1 MLLRKRETGEV
12 MVDQFYKR
20 NFELAK
26 KTASK
31 SLTSNQMD
39 SRELRILFATCY
51 GHFMSHFNMLVF
63 PAVVLPLVGRLKMDM
78 ADILDLSFWMYCLFG
93 ITALPWGMIADRW
106 GSKLLFLTFYLGAG
120 CSGLA
125 AAVWIDNPSRFS
137 MALAMIGLFSGIYHP
152 IGLGMI
158 SKEIK
163 RVSLGMAYNG
173 MFGNLGLATAPLLTG
188 VVNWLWGPSAAY
200 LSLGV
205 LNLLGVGLIAVLP
218 RTEVHRS
225 DRKSSG
231 DGNGFLVAFLILLVA
246 MMLGGIVYRGATV
259 ILPAY
264 FELKNQVI
272 FQWLSSVAGG
282 GLSKNLV
289 ATTFVS
295 FIFIVGMLGQY
306 TGGRTAERFDLRIC
320 YFIFHAITIPA
331 AFLMATTTDLPL
343 VMLTLI
349 YFFFLLGM
357 QPIENTLV
365 AKFTPKKLHHSAFGS
380 KFVLTFGVGALAVKM
395 IKIIETNFGIE
406 TVFYALGMVSVVLVG
421 VIAILIRKTRKT

>member
-1 MLLRKRETGEV
+1 M
-12 MVDQFYKR
+12 
-20 NFELAK
+20 N
-26 KTASK
+26 
-31 SLTSNQMD
+31 
-39 SRELRILFATCY
+39 SRESRILIATCY

-63 PAVVLPLVGRLKMDM
+63 PAVVLPLAARLKMDM
-78 ADILDLSFWMYCLFG
+78 AHILDLSFWMYCLFG
-93 ITALPWGMIADRW
+93 VTALPWGMIADRW
-106 GSKLLFLTFYLGAG
+106 GSKPLFLIYYLGAG

-125 AAVWIDNPSRFS
+125 AAVWIDHPSRFS

-188 VVNWLWGPSAAY
+188 VLNWIWGPSAAY
-200 LSLGV
+200 LSLGM

-218 RTEVHRS
+218 RIEVHQS
-225 DRKSSG
+225 ESKSSD
-231 DGNGFLVAFLILLVA
+231 DGNGLLIAFLILLVA
-246 MMLGGIVYRGATV
+246 MMLGGVVYRGATV

-272 FQWLSSVAGG
+272 FQWLSSIAGG

-289 ATTFVS
+289 ATAFVS
-295 FIFIVGMLGQY
+295 FIYIVGMLGQY
-306 TGGRTAERFDLRIC
+306 AGGRSAERFDLRFC
-320 YFIFHAITIPA
+320 YLTFHAITIPA
-331 AFLMATTTDLPL
+331 AFLMALAVDLPL
-343 VMLTLI
+343 VFLALI

-365 AKFTPKKLHHSAFGS
+365 AKFTPKKFHHSAFGS
-380 KFVLTFGVGALAVKM
+380 KFVLTFGVGALSVKM
-395 IKIIETNFGIE
+395 IQIIETAFSIE
-406 TVFYALGMVSVVLVG
+406 TVFYALGLTSVVLVG
-421 VIAILIRKTRKT
+421 VIVVLIYKTR

>member
-1 MLLRKRETGEV
+1 
-12 MVDQFYKR
+12 
-20 NFELAK
+20 
-26 KTASK
+26 
-31 SLTSNQMD
+31 MD
-39 SRELRILFATCY
+39 SRESRILIATCY

-63 PAVVLPLVGRLKMDM
+63 PAVVLPLAGRLKMDM
-78 ADILDLSFWMYCLFG
+78 AYILDLSFWMYCLFG
-93 ITALPWGMIADRW
+93 VTALPWGMIADRW
-106 GSKLLFLTFYLGAG
+106 GSKSLFLIYYLGAG

-125 AAVWIDNPSRFS
+125 AAAWIDHPSRFS

-188 VVNWLWGPSAAY
+188 VLNWIWGPSAAY
-200 LSLGV
+200 LSLGL
-205 LNLLGVGLIAVLP
+205 LNLLGVGLIVVLP
-218 RTEVHRS
+218 RIEVHPS
-225 DRKSSG
+225 ESKSSD
-231 DGNGFLVAFLILLVA
+231 DGNGLLTAFLILLVA

-272 FQWLSSVAGG
+272 FQWLSSIAGG

-289 ATTFVS
+289 ATAFVS
-295 FIFIVGMLGQY
+295 FIYIVGMLGQY
-306 TGGRTAERFDLRIC
+306 AGGRSAERFDLRFC
-320 YFIFHAITIPA
+320 YLTFHAITIPA
-331 AFLMATTTDLPL
+331 AFLMAFAVDLPL
-343 VMLTLI
+343 VFLALI

-365 AKFTPKKLHHSAFGS
+365 AKFTPKKFHHSAFGS
-380 KFVLTFGVGALAVKM
+380 KFVLTFGVGALSVKM
-395 IKIIETNFGIE
+395 IKIIETVFSLE
-406 TVFYALGMVSVVLVG
+406 TVFYALGLTSIILVG
-421 VIAILIRKTRKT
+421 VIVVLIYKTR

>member
-1 MLLRKRETGEV
+1 MT
-12 MVDQFYKR
+12 
-20 NFELAK
+20 
-26 KTASK
+26 SK
-31 SLTSNQMD
+31 MN
-39 SRELRILFATCY
+39 SRESRILFATCY

-63 PAVVLPLVGRLKMDM
+63 PAVVLPLAGRLKLDM
-78 ADILDLSFWMYCLFG
+78 AYILDLSFWMYCLFG

-106 GSKLLFLTFYLGAG
+106 GSKPLFLIYYLGAG

-125 AAVWIDNPSRFS
+125 AAVWIDHPSRFAI
-137 MALAMIGLFSGIYHP
+137 ALAMIGLFSGIYHP

-188 VVNWLWGPSAAY
+188 VVNWIWGPSAAY

-218 RTEVHRS
+218 NMEVHRS
-225 DRKSSG
+225 KSKSS
-231 DGNGFLVAFLILLVA
+231 DNDNGLLIAFLILLVA
-246 MMLGGIVYRGATV
+246 MMLGGVVYRGATV

-289 ATTFVS
+289 ATAFVS
-295 FIFIVGMLGQY
+295 FIYIVGMLGQY
-306 TGGRTAERFDLRIC
+306 AGGRAAERFDLRIC
-320 YFIFHAITIPA
+320 YFAFHAITIPA
-331 AFLMATTTDLPL
+331 AFLMALAVDLPL
-343 VMLTLI
+343 VFLALI

-365 AKFTPKKLHHSAFGS
+365 AKFTPKKFHHSAFGS
-380 KFVLTFGVGALAVKM
+380 KFVLTFGVGALSVKM
-395 IKIIETNFGIE
+395 IKVIETAFSIE
-406 TVFYALGMVSVVLVG
+406 TVFYALGLTSIILVG
-421 VIAILIRKTRKT
+421 VIVVLIYKTR

>member
-1 MLLRKRETGEV
+1 MNTRE
-12 MVDQFYKR
+12 
-20 NFELAK
+20 
-26 KTASK
+26 S
-31 SLTSNQMD
+31 
-39 SRELRILFATCY
+39 RILIATCY

-63 PAVVLPLVGRLKMDM
+63 PAVVLPLAGRLKMDM
-78 ADILDLSFWMYCLFG
+78 AYILDLSFWMYCLFG

-106 GSKLLFLTFYLGAG
+106 GSKSLFLIYYIGAG

-125 AAVWIDNPSRFS
+125 AAVWIDHPSRFS

-200 LSLGV
+200 LCLGV
-205 LNLLGVGLIAVLP
+205 LNLLGVGLIIVLP
-218 RTEVHRS
+218 RMEVHRS
-225 DRKSSG
+225 ESKSTG
-231 DGNGFLVAFLILLVA
+231 DGNGLLVAFLILLMA
-246 MMLGGIVYRGATV
+246 MMLGGVVYRGATV

-264 FELKNQVI
+264 FELKNQAI
-272 FQWLSSVAGG
+272 FQWLSSLAGS

-289 ATTFVS
+289 ATTSVS
-295 FIFIVGMLGQY
+295 FIYIVGMLGQY
-306 TGGRTAERFDLRIC
+306 AGGRAAERFDLRIC
-320 YFIFHAITIPA
+320 YFVFHAITIPA
-331 AFLMATTTDLPL
+331 AFLMALAVDLPL
-343 VMLTLI
+343 VFLALI

-365 AKFTPKKLHHSAFGS
+365 AKFTPKKFHHSAYGS
-380 KFVLTFGVGALAVKM
+380 KFVLTFGVGALSVKM
-395 IKIIETNFGIE
+395 IKAIETAYSIE
-406 TVFYALGMVSVVLVG
+406 TVFYALGLTSIILVG
-421 VIAILIRKTRKT
+421 VIVVLIYKTR

>member
-1 MLLRKRETGEV
+1 
-12 MVDQFYKR
+12 
-20 NFELAK
+20 
-26 KTASK
+26 
-31 SLTSNQMD
+31 MD
-39 SRELRILFATCY
+39 SRESRILIATCY

-63 PAVVLPLVGRLKMDM
+63 PAVVLPLAGRLKMDM
-78 ADILDLSFWMYCLFG
+78 AYILDLSFWMYCLFG
-93 ITALPWGMIADRW
+93 VTALPWGMIADRW
-106 GSKLLFLTFYLGAG
+106 GSKSLFLIYYLGAG

-125 AAVWIDNPSRFS
+125 AAAWIDHPSRFS

-188 VVNWLWGPSAAY
+188 VLNWIWGPSAAY
-200 LSLGV
+200 LSLGM
-205 LNLLGVGLIAVLP
+205 LNLLGVGLIVVLP
-218 RTEVHRS
+218 RIEVHQS
-225 DRKSSG
+225 ESKSSD
-231 DGNGFLVAFLILLVA
+231 DGNGLLTAFLILLVA

-272 FQWLSSVAGG
+272 FQWLSSIAGG

-289 ATTFVS
+289 ATAFVS
-295 FIFIVGMLGQY
+295 FIYIVGMLGQY
-306 TGGRTAERFDLRIC
+306 AGGRSAERFDLRFC
-320 YFIFHAITIPA
+320 YLTFHAITIPA
-331 AFLMATTTDLPL
+331 AFLMAFAVDLPL
-343 VMLTLI
+343 VFLALI

-365 AKFTPKKLHHSAFGS
+365 AKFTPKKFHHSAFGS
-380 KFVLTFGVGALAVKM
+380 KFVLTFGVGALSVKM
-395 IKIIETNFGIE
+395 IKIIETVFSLE
-406 TVFYALGMVSVVLVG
+406 TVFYALGLTSIILVG
-421 VIAILIRKTRKT
+421 VIVVLIYKTR

>member
-1 MLLRKRETGEV
+1 
-12 MVDQFYKR
+12 
-20 NFELAK
+20 
-26 KTASK
+26 
-31 SLTSNQMD
+31 MD
-39 SRELRILFATCY
+39 SRESRILIATCY

-63 PAVVLPLVGRLKMDM
+63 PAVVLPLAGRLKMDM
-78 ADILDLSFWMYCLFG
+78 AYILDLSFWMYCLFG

-106 GSKLLFLTFYLGAG
+106 KSKPLFLIYYLGAG

-125 AAVWIDNPSRFS
+125 AAAWIDHPSKFS

-173 MFGNLGLATAPLLTG
+173 MFGNLGLAAAPLLTG
-188 VVNWLWGPSAAY
+188 VLNWIWGPSAAY

-205 LNLLGVGLIAVLP
+205 LNLLGVGLIVVLP
-218 RTEVHRS
+218 RMEVHQSESKRS
-225 DRKSSG
+225 D
-231 DGNGFLVAFLILLVA
+231 DGNGLITAFLILLVA
-246 MMLGGIVYRGATV
+246 MMLGGVVYRGATV

-272 FQWLSSVAGG
+272 FQWLSSIAGG

-289 ATTFVS
+289 ATAFVS
-295 FIFIVGMLGQY
+295 FIYIVGMLGQY
-306 TGGRTAERFDLRIC
+306 AGGRSAERFDLRFC
-320 YFIFHAITIPA
+320 YLTFHAITIPA
-331 AFLMATTTDLPL
+331 AFLMAFAVDLPL
-343 VMLTLI
+343 VFLALI

-365 AKFTPKKLHHSAFGS
+365 AKFTPKKFHHSAFGS
-380 KFVLTFGVGALAVKM
+380 KFVLTFGVGALSVKM
-395 IKIIETNFGIE
+395 IKVIETTFSIE
-406 TVFYALGMVSVVLVG
+406 TVFYALGLTSIILVG
-421 VIAILIRKTRKT
+421 VIVVLIYKTR

>member
-1 MLLRKRETGEV
+1 
-12 MVDQFYKR
+12 
-20 NFELAK
+20 
-26 KTASK
+26 
-31 SLTSNQMD
+31 MD
-39 SRELRILFATCY
+39 SRESRILIATCY

-63 PAVVLPLVGRLKMDM
+63 PAVVLPLAGRLKMDM
-78 ADILDLSFWMYCLFG
+78 AYILDLSFWMYCLFG
-93 ITALPWGMIADRW
+93 VTALPWGMIADRW
-106 GSKLLFLTFYLGAG
+106 GSKSLFLIYYLGAG

-125 AAVWIDNPSRFS
+125 AAAWIDHPSRFS

-188 VVNWLWGPSAAY
+188 VLNWIWGPSAAY
-200 LSLGV
+200 LSLGM
-205 LNLLGVGLIAVLP
+205 LNLLGVGLIVVLP
-218 RTEVHRS
+218 RIEVHQS
-225 DRKSSG
+225 ESKSSD
-231 DGNGFLVAFLILLVA
+231 DGNGLLTAFLILLVA

-272 FQWLSSVAGG
+272 FQWLSSIAGG

-289 ATTFVS
+289 ATAFVS
-295 FIFIVGMLGQY
+295 FIYIAGMLGQY
-306 TGGRTAERFDLRIC
+306 AGGRSAERFDLRFC
-320 YFIFHAITIPA
+320 YLTFHAITIPA
-331 AFLMATTTDLPL
+331 AFLMAFAVDLPL
-343 VMLTLI
+343 VFLALI

-365 AKFTPKKLHHSAFGS
+365 AKFTPKKFHHSAFGS
-380 KFVLTFGVGALAVKM
+380 KFVLTFGVGALSVKM
-395 IKIIETNFGIE
+395 IKIIETVFSLE
-406 TVFYALGMVSVVLVG
+406 TVFYALGLTSIILVG
-421 VIAILIRKTRKT
+421 VIVVLIYKTR